1 MISRKSDD
9 NACPDS
15 PATVVAHGR
24 NSANAA
30 DSALLIPTELR
41 NASENL
47 AHGHKDAQA
56 VFSRLGPM
64 VAARQSM
71 RRWDPELRAFR
82 DRAQPLTRSLP
93 AQPAAVPLYMRGRA
107 RLIALDF
114 DAKHHSRGRAAVE
127 EDVRLCLTW
136 IRQCGGRAIVDH
148 STSGGQHVLIPL
160 PLGSTV
166 TRQDIE
172 PMLRVLAVHFQTLDI
187 TPMLNVRT
195 GCITPPGS
203 ACREGGY
210 RCLAGSLDAAVD
222 ALTVRSDQ
230 RFLAQLHELLGMVT
244 TTGPSARTT
253 IDGDTQ
259 RAPRAQPPRTVCA
272 PRATAPHLW
281 EGAGDRARLRAH
293 FRCRTPMPR
302 AVQMF
307 AINGTAPHDQRWR
320 AQDGRLDRSAA
331 RQSVLAA
338 AVLRGASL
346 LDVQAHLPAAGGDW
360 AGLARAYDRYGRG
373 AHSALRRDWITA
385 CDWAAKIAPKFL
397 AAAHK
402 SEKHTG
408 GWVGDSANTKPQIR
422 WLAAATV
429 WIDAQWPRSSRR
441 WTLLAVLQAMAYAS
455 AIAGTVV
462 RGVPLVEVGGRSLS
476 IMACLTETTVW
487 QLLRDLRDL
496 PGSPLLRTRRGAGM
510 LADQWALVPPMIN
523 GRRIR
528 PDSTHVQR
536 VRVEPVHEAW
546 AALGLRCRRIFEL
559 VAHQNL
565 TIPADVIAAAGMS
578 RAAGYSAL
586 ATLTTVGLLVH
597 QRGRITTGTTNL
609 DSIAI
614 AHGLPQAR
622 RDRIAGHRHQRTA
635 WHEWLH
641 DRFSLHNDVPV
652 GTVRVC
658 SRGTAS
664 DAVRPLAST
673 SAPASRNTQPLRA
686 HTMSRADRASRQN
699 DRAQRAH
706 ADRVRAHGALQ
717 ARHSPP

>member
-1 MISRKSDD
+1 
-9 NACPDS
+9 
-15 PATVVAHGR
+15 
-24 NSANAA
+24 
-30 DSALLIPTELR
+30 
-41 NASENL
+41 
-47 AHGHKDAQA
+47 
-56 VFSRLGPM
+56 VFSRLAPM
-64 VAARQSM
+64 IAARQSM
-71 RRWDPELRAFR
+71 RRWNPELRAFR
-82 DRAQPLTRSLP
+82 DHAQPLTRTFP
-93 AQPAAVPLYMRGRA
+93 VQPAAVPLYMRGRA

-114 DAKHHSRGRAAVE
+114 DAKHHSRGQAAVE

-136 IRQCGGRAIVDH
+136 IRECGGRAIVDH

-166 TRQDIE
+166 TREDIE

-210 RCLAGSLDAAVD
+210 RRLVGPLDAAVD
-222 ALTVRSDQ
+222 ALTTRSDQ
-230 RFLAQLHELLGMVT
+230 RFLARLHELLGMVSL
-244 TTGPSARTT
+244 TGRSARTT
-253 IDGDTQ
+253 TDGGT
-259 RAPRAQPPRTVCA
+259 RHAPRAQPPRTVCA
-272 PRATAPHLW
+272 PTATAPHLW
-281 EGAGDRARLRAH
+281 EGAGENARLRAH

-346 LDVQAHLPAAGGDW
+346 FDVQAHLPVAGGDW

-373 AHSALRRDWITA
+373 AHSALRRDWFTA

-397 AAAHK
+397 AVAHK
-402 SEKHTG
+402 SEMHTG
-408 GWVGDSANTKPQIR
+408 GWRGDSVHTRPQIR

-429 WIDAQWPRSSRR
+429 WIDAQWPRSPRR
-441 WTLLAVLQAMAYAS
+441 WTLLAVVQAMAYAS

-476 IMACLTETTVW
+476 LMACLPETTVW
-487 QLLRDLRDL
+487 QLLRDLRDV

-510 LADQWALVPPMIN
+510 LADQYALVPPTIN
-523 GRRIR
+523 GRRVR
-528 PDSTHVQR
+528 PGSIHVQR

-546 AALGLRCRRIFEL
+546 AVLGLRCRRLFEL

-565 TIPADVIAAAGMS
+565 TVPADVIAAAGMS

-586 ATLTTVGLLVH
+586 AILTTVGLLVH
-597 QRGRITTGTTNL
+597 QHGRIMTGTTNL
-609 DSIAI
+609 DGIAV
-614 AHGLPQAR
+614 AHGLPRAR
-622 RDRIAGHRHQRTA
+622 RERIEGHQHQRAA

-641 DRFSLHNDVPV
+641 TRFSLQTETPAEHIPGCSPV
-652 GTVRVC
+652 HIGSAARRRSGTSNAASEPRSTC
-658 SRGTAS
+658 S
-664 DAVRPLAST
+664 P
-673 SAPASRNTQPLRA
+673 RA
-686 HTMSRADRASRQN
+686 HTNPLLDRARAVRSPRRGPATHTARAASRAPAVLAEPDGIQFPESNFA
-699 DRAQRAH
+699 
-706 ADRVRAHGALQ
+706 
-717 ARHSPP
+717 ARERLSKQ